1 MKTLIADDERPVRIA
16 ISKLGQWGKYHLEQ
30 PVQVENGQEAL
41 LAMYE
46 LKPSIVFVDIQM
58 PVMNGL
64 DFLEK
69 ASVEFPG
76 TVYIIVSGYDEFSY
90 AQKAIH
96 YGAID
101 YLLKPIEE
109 DKLNAAIEKAVRML
123 CPDFP
128 GNSQMQDASDIKAEE
143 VIEIIKEKIDHEYSE
158 NIRISDFSA
167 KYFFSR
173 EYLSKLFKTRYGI
186 GIYEYLQKVRMERAA
201 ALLRDP
207 DIKILD
213 ISSRIG
219 YTDNNYF
226 SKAFRNYYN
235 LTPTEFRKQKE

>member
-76 TVYIIVSGYDEFSY
+76 TVYIIVSGYDEFSIRAY
-90 AQKAIH
+90 P
-96 YGAID
+96 D
-101 YLLKPIEE
+101 YPGGTSEQRELRERLRIVMEGDGFKIFHNEWWHFDYREWKKYPIMNLRF
-109 DKLNAAIEKAVRML
+109 D
-123 CPDFP
+123 
-128 GNSQMQDASDIKAEE
+128 
-143 VIEIIKEKIDHEYSE
+143 EI
-158 NIRISDFSA
+158 
-167 KYFFSR
+167 
-173 EYLSKLFKTRYGI
+173 
-186 GIYEYLQKVRMERAA
+186 
-201 ALLRDP
+201 
-207 DIKILD
+207 
-213 ISSRIG
+213 
-219 YTDNNYF
+219 
-226 SKAFRNYYN
+226 
-235 LTPTEFRKQKE
+235 